1 MAVATGGTLVDPSDI
16 KNVTPLPATE
26 TPGPIAP
33 AAAASVGT
41 PARPQANRRAIVIAA
56 IVVFVLVLGY
66 KLLHHHRST
75 YEATA
80 DAVTI
85 AIQKND
91 MTPVLHKFNAID
103 VPELEDRERVGRL
116 SNLLAPLGAFKGS
129 KEITPASDNPGVH
142 EFTENFADGT
152 KFEKYKLDADGKIV
166 KFYIGDPPSTSAAP

>member
-1 MAVATGGTLVDPSDI
+1 VDPSDI
-16 KNVTPLPATE
+16 KNVTPLPAAE
-26 TPGPIAP
+26 APGAISP
-33 AAAASVGT
+33 AAGGSVGT
-41 PARPQANRRAIVIAA
+41 LAKPPRNMRAIAIAA
-56 IVVFVLVLGY
+56 VLALVLLLGVY
-66 KLLHHHRST
+66 KLFHHHRST

-129 KEITPASDNPGVH
+129 KEITSAGDNPGVH
-142 EFTENFADGT
+142 EFTETFADGT

-166 KFYIGDPPSTSAAP
+166 KFYIGDPPSTSSAP